1 MSCRFRSRLKFA
13 AEDVV
18 FECLNRAGVSILGFF
33 SSFESVVRGCG
44 TSRVVPFEIFDIVV
58 AFFSIDV
65 THEGSLRIVVFDKRP
80 GNDLS
85 YGVVLLVAVFV
96 NQTDYFGAVSQLA
109 ALENSF
115 FGNRSVASCRFDR
128 SWQTHD
134 FASIGHH
141 VASFVTFDFFPD
153 HVFFAHFRS

>member
-1 MSCRFRSRLKFA
+1 MISFLFFFSSPLHPPCRLLLSLQTKTDSDGILEAEMSCRFRSRLKFA

-18 FECLNRAGVSILGFF
+18 FECLNRAGISILGFF

-44 TSRVVPFEIFDIVV
+44 TSLVVPFEVFDIVV

-65 THEGSLRIVVFDKRP
+65 PHKGSLRIVVFDKRP

-96 NQTDYFGAVSQLA
+96 KQTDYFGAVFSA
-109 ALENSF
+109 
-115 FGNRSVASCRFDR
+115 CC
-128 SWQTHD
+128 T
-134 FASIGHH
+134 
-141 VASFVTFDFFPD
+141 
-153 HVFFAHFRS
+153 